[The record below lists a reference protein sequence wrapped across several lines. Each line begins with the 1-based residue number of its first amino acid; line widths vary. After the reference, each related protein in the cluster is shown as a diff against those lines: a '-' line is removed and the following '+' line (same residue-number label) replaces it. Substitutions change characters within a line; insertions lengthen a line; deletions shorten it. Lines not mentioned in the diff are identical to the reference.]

1 MKISG
6 VQLEWSA
13 TDIQAALVSYGGN
26 WSDQPEVILESGAL
40 RVRLKVTHERLPVG
54 VPVEL
59 RFTVLHCEGT
69 TLVLGVTWSNLGLI
83 PGFLKEIALSRAFEQ
98 IPGTYENGEL
108 TLELGEI
115 LEEVPA
121 TFQLETVIIG
131 SERVIVRIRDLVA
144 ALLPLADAKAAE
156 ELAPA
161 RAGAPTG
168 IVAATAAETVIAAE
182 AAPVVIE
189 PTLVEDHA
197 LTVVPERTVEEH
209 APYYKEI
216 RSKIQAFVKGRMP
229 AWVQPAVPW
238 LLAVPDFFVMMVRLV
253 RDPRVSPKTK
263 ILVGA
268 VIAYFLSP
276 LDVIPDLLGGLGLVD
291 DLAIALYAIEEMR
304 GAVPAAV
311 LEEAWPGEGKVLETA
326 AEGLRTV
333 TQVLPG
339 RTKSALLRLIKRK

>member
-6 VQLEWSA
+6 VQLEFSA

-26 WSDQPEVILESGAL
+26 WADQPEVLLESGAL

-83 PGFLKEIALSRAFEQ
+83 PGFLKELALQKAFEQ
-98 IPGTYENGEL
+98 IPGTYANGEL

-144 ALLPLADAKAAE
+144 ALLPLTDAKAAE
-156 ELAPA
+156 ESAPV
-161 RAGAPTG
+161 T
-168 IVAATAAETVIAAE
+168 VETVTAAEAS
-182 AAPVVIE
+182 PVVIE
-189 PTLVEDHA
+189 PMLVEEQA
-197 LTVVPERTVEEH
+197 LTVAPERTVEEH

-216 RSKIQAFVKGRMP
+216 RSKIQTFVKGRMP

-238 LLAVPDFFVMMVRLV
+238 LLAVPDFFVMMVRLA
-253 RDPRVSPKTK
+253 RDPRVSTKTK

-291 DLAIALYAIEEMR
+291 DLAIALYAVEEMR
-304 GAVPAAV
+304 STVPAAV

-339 RTKSALLRLIKRK
+339 RTKNALLRLIKRK

>member
-13 TDIQAALVSYGGN
+13 TDIQAALVSYGGT
-26 WSDQPEVILESGAL
+26 WADQPEVLLESGAL

-54 VPVEL
+54 LPVEL

-69 TLVLGVTWSNLGLI
+69 TLILGVTWSNLGLI
-83 PGFLKEIALSRAFEQ
+83 PGFLKEIALSKAFEQ

-108 TLELGEI
+108 RLELGEL

-144 ALLPLADAKAAE
+144 ALLPLTDAKASAE
-156 ELAPA
+156 SAPA
-161 RAGAPTG
+161 GASEMVT
-168 IVAATAAETVIAAE
+168 AAE
-182 AAPVVIE
+182 AAPVLIE
-189 PTLVEDHA
+189 PTLVEDQA
-197 LTVVPERTVEEH
+197 LIVAPERTVEEH

-216 RSKIQAFVKGRMP
+216 RTKIQTFVKGRMP

-238 LLAVPDFFVMMVRLV
+238 LLAVPDLFVMMVRLV
-253 RDPRVSPKTK
+253 RDPRVPAKSK

-304 GAVPAAV
+304 SAVPAAV

-333 TQVLPG
+333 TEVLPG